1 MPPPSTGP
9 QKPVTARQVEE
20 WLQAIHRKRLELSL
34 HAMEPLYN
42 TRRELAV
49 MEMSQL
55 LQEAIEEVRVVSAA
69 LREQSQALRDRSSA
83 VRAYSQHLEKQSEWH
98 QEKPSIAECAEPAP
112 SLEDRVSQF
121 KMQLRRALA
130 ECQQV
135 QERQA
140 ADRQNAAAASTP
152 ETFKHSA

>member
-1 MPPPSTGP
+1 MPSPASGP
-9 QKPVTARQVEE
+9 QKPVTAEQVEE
-20 WLQAIHRKRLELSL
+20 WLQAINSKRLELTL

-49 MEMSQL
+49 MEMSHL
-55 LQEAIEEVRVVSAA
+55 LQEVIEEIRVVSAS
-69 LREQSQALRDRSSA
+69 LREQSQAILDHSSE
-83 VRAYSQHLEKQSEWH
+83 VRAYSKHLATRSTLH
-98 QEKPSIAECAEPAP
+98 QEKQSIAECTEHAK

-135 QERQA
+135 QERQE
-140 ADRQNAAAASTP
+140 ADRQKGAAASTP
-152 ETFKHSA
+152 ETFRHSA

>member
-9 QKPVTARQVEE
+9 QKPVTAQQVEE
-20 WLQAIHRKRLELSL
+20 WLQAVNRKCLELSL

-49 MEMSQL
+49 MEMSHL
-55 LQEAIEEVRVVSAA
+55 LQEAIEEVRVVSAS
-69 LREQSQALRDRSSA
+69 LREQSQAIRDHSSA
-83 VRAYSQHLEKQSEWH
+83 VRAYSQYLEKQSKRH
-98 QEKPSIAECAEPAP
+98 QEKQGIAEFAERAK

-121 KMQLRRALA
+121 KMQLRKALS

-135 QERQA
+135 QERQE
-140 ADRQNAAAASTP
+140 ADRQKDAAASRP
-152 ETFKHSA
+152 ETFKDSA

>member
-1 MPPPSTGP
+1 MPPPSSGP

-20 WLQAIHRKRLELSL
+20 WLQAVNRKCLELSL

-49 MEMSQL
+49 MEMSHL
-55 LQEAIEEVRVVSAA
+55 LQEAIEEVRVVSAS
-69 LREQSQALRDRSSA
+69 LREQSQAIRDHSSE
-83 VRAYSQHLEKQSEWH
+83 VRAYSQHLETQSKLH
-98 QEKPSIAECAEPAP
+98 QEKPSIAQGAERAK

-130 ECQQV
+130 ECQQM
-135 QERQA
+135 QERREAERQKDA
-140 ADRQNAAAASTP
+140 ATTP
-152 ETFKHSA
+152 ETFKNSA

>member
-1 MPPPSTGP
+1 MPPPSSGP

-20 WLQAIHRKRLELSL
+20 WLQAVNRKCLELSL

-49 MEMSQL
+49 MEMSHL
-55 LQEAIEEVRVVSAA
+55 LQEAIEEVRVVSAS
-69 LREQSQALRDRSSA
+69 LREQSQVIRDHSSE
-83 VRAYSQHLEKQSEWH
+83 VRAYSQHLETQSKLH
-98 QEKPSIAECAEPAP
+98 QEKPSIAQGAERAK

-130 ECQQV
+130 ECQQM
-135 QERQA
+135 QERREAERQKDA
-140 ADRQNAAAASTP
+140 ATTP
-152 ETFKHSA
+152 ETFKNSA

>member
-9 QKPVTARQVEE
+9 QKPIIAEQVEE
-20 WLQAIHRKRLELSL
+20 WLQAINRKRLELTL

-49 MEMSQL
+49 MEMSHL
-55 LQEAIEEVRVVSAA
+55 LQEVIEEVRMVSAS
-69 LREQSQALRDRSSA
+69 LREQSQAIRDHSSE
-83 VRAYSQHLEKQSEWH
+83 VRAYSRHLEKQSKRH
-98 QEKPSIAECAEPAP
+98 QEKPSLAERAERAN

-135 QERQA
+135 QERRE
-140 ADRQNAAAASTP
+140 ADRQKDAASTP
-152 ETFKHSA
+152 ETCKDSA

>member
-1 MPPPSTGP
+1 MPPPSTEP
-9 QKPVTARQVEE
+9 QKPVTAQQVEE
-20 WLQAIHRKRLELSL
+20 WLQAINRKRLELSL

-55 LQEAIEEVRVVSAA
+55 LQDAIEEVRVMSAS
-69 LREQSQALRDRSSA
+69 LREQSQAIRDHSSA
-83 VRAYSQHLEKQSEWH
+83 GRAYSRHLEKQSKRH
-98 QEKPSIAECAEPAP
+98 QEKPSLAERAERAN

-121 KMQLRRALA
+121 KMQLRRALS

-135 QERQA
+135 QERQE
-140 ADRQNAAAASTP
+140 ADRQKDAAASTL
-152 ETFKHSA
+152 ETFKDSA

>member
-9 QKPVTARQVEE
+9 QKPIIAEQVEE
-20 WLQAIHRKRLELSL
+20 WLQAINRKRLELTL

-49 MEMSQL
+49 MEMSHL
-55 LQEAIEEVRVVSAA
+55 LQEVIEEVRMVSAS
-69 LREQSQALRDRSSA
+69 LREQSQAIRDHSSA
-83 VRAYSQHLEKQSEWH
+83 GRAYSRHLEKQSKRH
-98 QEKPSIAECAEPAP
+98 QEKPSLAERAERAN

-135 QERQA
+135 QERRE
-140 ADRQNAAAASTP
+140 ADRQKDAASTP
-152 ETFKHSA
+152 ETCKDSA

>member
-1 MPPPSTGP
+1 MSPPSTGP

-20 WLQAIHRKRLELSL
+20 WLQAVNRKCLELSL

-49 MEMSQL
+49 MEMSHL
-55 LQEAIEEVRVVSAA
+55 LQEAIEEVRVVSAS
-69 LREQSQALRDRSSA
+69 LREQSQAIRDYSSE
-83 VRAYSQHLEKQSEWH
+83 VRTYSQHLEKQSKLH
-98 QEKPSIAECAEPAP
+98 QDQQNIAQHAERAK

-135 QERQA
+135 QERRE
-140 ADRQNAAAASTP
+140 ADRQKDAASTP
-152 ETFKHSA
+152 ETCKDSA

>member
-1 MPPPSTGP
+1 MPPSSHGP
-9 QKPVTARQVEE
+9 QKPMTADQVEE
-20 WLQAIHRKRLELSL
+20 WLQAIDGKRLELTL

-49 MEMSQL
+49 MEMSHL
-55 LQEAIEEVRVVSAA
+55 LQETIEEVRVVSAS
-69 LREQSQALRDRSSA
+69 LREQNQAIRDHSAA
-83 VRAYSQHLEKQSEWH
+83 VRACSQHLEKQSKLH
-98 QEKPSIAECAEPAP
+98 QEKPSIAECAEGAQ

-135 QERQA
+135 QERQE
-140 ADRQNAAAASTP
+140 ADRQKDAAASTP

>member
-20 WLQAIHRKRLELSL
+20 WLQAVNRKCLELSL

-49 MEMSQL
+49 MEMSHL
-55 LQEAIEEVRVVSAA
+55 LQEAIEEVRVVSAS
-69 LREQSQALRDRSSA
+69 LREQSQAIRDHSSE
-83 VRAYSQHLEKQSEWH
+83 VRAYSQQLEKRSKLQQEKQSTSERA
-98 QEKPSIAECAEPAP
+98 S
-112 SLEDRVSQF
+112 SLEDRESQF
-121 KMQLRRALA
+121 KMQLLGALA
-130 ECQQV
+130 ECQQA
-135 QERQA
+135 QERQE
-140 ADRQNAAAASTP
+140 ADGQKGVAASTP

>member
-1 MPPPSTGP
+1 MPPPSHGP
-9 QKPVTARQVEE
+9 QKPMTADQVEE
-20 WLQAIHRKRLELSL
+20 WLQAIDRKRLELTF

-49 MEMSQL
+49 MEISHL
-55 LQEAIEEVRVVSAA
+55 LQEVIEEVRVVSAS
-69 LREQSQALRDRSSA
+69 LREQSQALRDHSSA
-83 VRAYSQHLEKQSEWH
+83 VRAHSQHLEKQFKRH
-98 QEKPSIAECAEPAP
+98 QEKPSIAECAEPAQ

-135 QERQA
+135 QERQTA
-140 ADRQNAAAASTP
+140 GRHKGAPALIP
-152 ETFKHSA
+152 ERFKNSA